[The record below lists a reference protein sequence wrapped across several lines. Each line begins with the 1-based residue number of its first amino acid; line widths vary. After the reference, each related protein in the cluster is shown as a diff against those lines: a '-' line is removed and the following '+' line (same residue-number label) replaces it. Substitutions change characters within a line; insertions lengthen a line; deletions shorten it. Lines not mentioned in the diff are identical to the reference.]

1 MLNNPL
7 LFTDPSGYTLSPQDF
22 VRWALNNKSI
32 VYGAIWSAGDIS
44 TLSQAEAMS
53 IAYSNSHYMFNSGG
67 GGERLIINGI
77 SIGLGEY
84 LVSIPGLA
92 GIYFGVNYGW
102 QYNEDWYEFF

>member
-1 MLNNPL
+1 
-7 LFTDPSGYTLSPQDF
+7 
-22 VRWALNNKSI
+22 
-32 VYGAIWSAGDIS
+32 
-44 TLSQAEAMS
+44 MS

-102 QYNEDWYEFF
+102 QYNED